1 MAFCVSQ
8 MVSSLMIALTETSP
22 SAARQIK
29 NFSWFVFILCF
40 LSLVGIEPGHFNDPS
55 FFATPVIER
64 SLSLLVVIIIH
75 RLYCLYRNIISYV
88 HLNSSVRTSC
98 HYVVARSGTL
108 CGCIFFFFLFRGGS
122 CRFGSVRGNLVF
134 ILG

>member
-29 NFSWFVFILCF
+29 NFNWFVFILCF

-75 RLYCLYRNIISYV
+75 RLYCLYRNTISYV
-88 HLNSSVRTSC
+88 HWIHLPEQAVITLWPVPAHYADAFSFSSC
-98 HYVVARSGTL
+98 SGEEAA
-108 CGCIFFFFLFRGGS
+108 GS
-122 CRFGSVRGNLVF
+122 SA
-134 ILG
+134 